1 MLLILRAMTL
11 LACLLLI
18 VWTLIFPL
26 ATLLAFAFVIP
37 LALLAGEFT
46 RSLELRRV
54 KSYRRRL

>member
-1 MLLILRAMTL
+1 MLLMLRALAL

-37 LALLAGEFT
+37 LALLAGEFSRGLKPRKI
-46 RSLELRRV
+46 RS
-54 KSYRRRL
+54 